1 MKEKSHKNGFPPSQ
15 KTKLYWG
22 TLLFSFVFVALIFFI
37 PSIQIQEWRLFDFW
51 MKNSHPY
58 TISENVAV
66 VGIDEDLFAPQPD
79 GLGFEWPLE
88 KDTYAEFI
96 LMLQKYGAKVVTFD
110 IQFINNVDKYEGG
123 DLLFCE
129 LLKTDSLPDADGVN
143 KKLADVVI
151 SYGFVIKESSG
162 GEGRI
167 QKSERDKLAPFSVGD
182 GTIRFDNHS
191 VRKVQLPYNNILNS
205 MQQGGFVN
213 KGLTMPDGVS
223 RKMLLLL
230 SANSRLYPSLALSSA
245 STFLGEK
252 ITYNE
257 DDKQISLGGNE
268 FSLDEVNSM
277 VLDFRDSIPFYNLS
291 ELYKNYHKLESG
303 TLDSLPQ
310 LLKNRIVFVGS
321 SAESIGDMGIIPL
334 SSKYGSGQTP
344 NVMTHAYAANTLLKG
359 AGYKII
365 GGRDGY
371 WIATALTFGLLFVLF
386 LVFNFSSNRY
396 FFFILPAIVLV
407 GTYIMGYAL
416 FTNAVFIPILQPII
430 TCALFTVLSVIINY
444 IEDTREHRYIQKM
457 FKTYVSPKYIDM
469 MVESHKIP
477 KLGGEAAW
485 GTAYF
490 TDIEKFST
498 FSELFEPEELI
509 SVLNTYFSKMTNLL
523 QDNNGT
529 LDHYSGDAIIAFFGS
544 PLFFED
550 HAILAC
556 KTACEMQEA
565 LDELREIWSQDEKLA
580 SKVGNLRTRIGI
592 NSGSFVT
599 GNIGCDIRMNWTM
612 IGDSVNL
619 AARLESAAKQY
630 GIYTLIGEETY
641 NGAKEHFI
649 FREVDQ
655 IVVVGKKEPTRI
667 YELFEHKSDDVSPFA
682 SLIESYE
689 AALAVYYEGDF
700 KMAISLFEQSATLEI
715 EKKVNPSLVMIERC
729 QELLNSPPAN
739 WLGIYNM
746 MEK

>member
-1 MKEKSHKNGFPPSQ
+1 MAQKNSGFPPSQ

-51 MKNSHPY
+51 MKNSHPENV
-58 TISENVAV
+58 SDNVAV

-88 KDTYAEFI
+88 KDTYSEFI
-96 LMLQKYGAKVVTFD
+96 LMLQKYGAKVITFD
-110 IQFINNVDKYEGG
+110 IQFMNNVDKYEGG
-123 DLLFCE
+123 DILFCE
-129 LLKTDSLPDADGVN
+129 LLKTDSLPNEDGVN
-143 KKLADVVI
+143 IKLADMVLGY
-151 SYGFVIKESSG
+151 SFVIKESNG

-167 QKSERDKLAPFSVGD
+167 AKGDRSKLEQFSVGD
-182 GTIRFDNHS
+182 GTIRFDKHS
-191 VRKVQLPYNNILNS
+191 VRIVQLPYNNVLNA
-205 MQQGGFVN
+205 MRHGGFIN
-213 KGLTMPDGVS
+213 KSLPMADGVQ

-230 SANSRLYPSLALSSA
+230 SAHGKLYSSLALSSVSA
-245 STFLGEK
+245 YLNEEPRYNSESK
-252 ITYNE
+252 IVE
-257 DDKQISLGGNE
+257 IGKSKVV
-268 FSLDEVNSM
+268 LDEINTM
-277 VLDFRDSIPFYNLS
+277 VLDFRDSISQYKLS
-291 ELYKNYHKLESG
+291 ALYRDYHKYEKG
-303 TLDSLPQ
+303 EIDSLPKI
-310 LLKNRIVFVGS
+310 LDNKIVFIGS

-344 NVMTHAYAANTLLKG
+344 NVLAHAYSAHTLLK
-359 AGYKII
+359 ASSITIY
-365 GGRDGY
+365 GGKNGY
-371 WIATALTFGLLFVLF
+371 WIATGITFCLLLVLF
-386 LVFNFSSNRY
+386 MVFNLFANRY
-396 FFFILPAIVLV
+396 LFFALPALVLV
-407 GTYIMGYAL
+407 GIYISGFA
-416 FTNAVFIPILQPII
+416 FFSNGIFIPILQPII
-430 TCALFTVLSVIINY
+430 TCGLFTILSVIINY

-469 MVESHKIP
+469 MVQSHKVP

-509 SVLNTYFSKMTNLL
+509 SVLNTYFSKMTTILT
-523 QDNNGT
+523 QNNGT

-544 PLFFED
+544 PMFLED

-556 KTACEMQEA
+556 RTACEMQEG
-565 LDELREIWSQDEKLA
+565 LEELRGIWLQDEKFA
-580 SKVGNLRTRIGI
+580 SRVGNLRTRIGI

-599 GNIGCDIRMNWTM
+599 GNIGCDFRMNWTM

-630 GIYTLIGEETY
+630 GIYTLIGEDTY
-641 NGAKEHFI
+641 NGAKDHFV

-667 YELFEHKSDDVSPFA
+667 YELFEKNSAEPSKFA
-682 SLIESYE
+682 PLIEAYE
-689 AALAVYYEGDF
+689 KALSVYYDGDF
-700 KMAISLFEQSATLEI
+700 KEAITLFAEAEKHEL
-715 EKKVNPSLVMIERC
+715 EKKINPSQVMLKRC
-729 QELLNSPPAN
+729 QNLLDTPPSK
-739 WLGIYNM
+739 WLGIYSM